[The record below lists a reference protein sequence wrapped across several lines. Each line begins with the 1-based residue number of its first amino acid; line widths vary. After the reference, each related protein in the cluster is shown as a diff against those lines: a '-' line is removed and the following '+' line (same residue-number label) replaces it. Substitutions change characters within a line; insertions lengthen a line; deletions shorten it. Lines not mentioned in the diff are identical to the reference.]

1 MNGEEDP
8 QAVKTSIAMAIH
20 VRRLRRVCCCVLV
33 PVAANAANLLCPWSM
48 SLSGCGARG
57 GHRAAAAIV
66 LLQELQD
73 GTWDGGT
80 CRIAGLPD
88 APTRPTR
95 GLPQPIDSW
104 LTAQHSLCGAFL
116 SFL

>member
-8 QAVKTSIAMAIH
+8 QAVENIHTSQWPIH
-20 VRRLRRVCCCVLV
+20 VRRLRRVVCCCVLV

-48 SLSGCGARG
+48 SLSGCSARV
-57 GHRAAAAIV
+57 GHRAAAVIV
-66 LLQELQD
+66 LLN

-88 APTRPTR
+88 APTRPTEDHAS
-95 GLPQPIDSW
+95 Q
-104 LTAQHSLCGAFL
+104 
-116 SFL
+116 

>member
-8 QAVKTSIAMAIH
+8 QAVKTSIATAIH

-57 GHRAAAAIV
+57 GVARAAAAIV
-66 LLQELQD
+66 LLQALQALQD

-88 APTRPTR
+88 APARPTE
-95 GLPQPIDSW
+95 GHASQ
-104 LTAQHSLCGAFL
+104 
-116 SFL
+116 